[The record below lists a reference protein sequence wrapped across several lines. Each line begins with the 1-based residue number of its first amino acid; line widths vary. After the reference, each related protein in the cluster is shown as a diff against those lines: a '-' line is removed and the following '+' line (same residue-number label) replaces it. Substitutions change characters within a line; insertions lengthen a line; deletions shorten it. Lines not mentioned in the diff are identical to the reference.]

1 MWAHEWFKVAGVHE
15 NNKWMLFFYCACFFR
30 VLFQSCTIITCYS
43 KTNGSLWCLDSC
55 TRFMQPATLNHSC
68 AHMLRYYLHFPFP
81 DQAEVEMKCQV
92 HVPGPILK
100 MVHRQNLE
108 FLHTRSHFSYP
119 YFQFMKQLLIVNYN
133 YMKTRL
139 DQSNS
144 PEAMVS

>member
-1 MWAHEWFKVAGVHE
+1 
-15 NNKWMLFFYCACFFR
+15 
-30 VLFQSCTIITCYS
+30 
-43 KTNGSLWCLDSC
+43 
-55 TRFMQPATLNHSC
+55 
-68 AHMLRYYLHFPFP
+68 MLRYYLHFPFP